1 MDMFDHSLWGV
12 FAILGVLLL
21 LSEMASGTLYFL
33 ILGSAMLLTALFEF
47 IFRAGM
53 AWDMVALGILCAAGV
68 YGVYRWHKKHD
79 VQTSQSYNAV
89 NLNSNIGQIAI
100 VERLTED
107 GSAQVAYR
115 GSLWAALLEADE
127 NGKRVDFD
135 PNAYVKGTR
144 VQIVDQKANTLY
156 VKPLD

>member
-1 MDMFDHSLWGV
+1 
-12 FAILGVLLL
+12 
-21 LSEMASGTLYFL
+21 
-33 ILGSAMLLTALFEF
+33 
-47 IFRAGM
+47 M

-79 VQTSQSYNAV
+79 VQTSQSYNEV